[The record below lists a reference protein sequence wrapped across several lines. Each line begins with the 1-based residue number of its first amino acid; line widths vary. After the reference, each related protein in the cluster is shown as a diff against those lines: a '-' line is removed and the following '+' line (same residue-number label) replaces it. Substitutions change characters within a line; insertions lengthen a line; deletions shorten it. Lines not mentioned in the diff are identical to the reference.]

1 MSGNADHP
9 GRVRVSP
16 VNVHAHV
23 HVIRPAERSHPAG
36 AGGPAVFVGRARKAA
51 ASPAAAA
58 VGRVSVVRLVHLH
71 AQHAALLHVAQD
83 LIDAEAD

>member
-16 VNVHAHV
+16 VNVHAHI

-36 AGGPAVFVGRARKAA
+36 AGGPAVVVGRARKAA
-51 ASPAAAA
+51 AYPAAA

-71 AQHAALLHVAQD
+71 AQHAALLHVAED